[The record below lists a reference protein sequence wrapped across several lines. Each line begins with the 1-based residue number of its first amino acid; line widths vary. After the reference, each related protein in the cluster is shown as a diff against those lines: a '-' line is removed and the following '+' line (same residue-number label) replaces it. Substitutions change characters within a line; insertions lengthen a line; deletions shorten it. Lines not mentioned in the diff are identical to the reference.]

1 MAIFCVAVFSIKR
14 KGEDTTYH
22 EALYI
27 SDRALFA
34 ANARALADAI
44 LPSDNALM
52 SVDARLLDGHGAE
65 PDELRE
71 LPVNRGFQSAG
82 LEAHEMDFLYS
93 EIPLLDLKL
102 Y

>member
-1 MAIFCVAVFSIKR
+1 MGVPEQPR
-14 KGEDTTYH
+14 KLTQPT
-22 EALYI
+22 
-27 SDRALFA
+27 SKPFA
-34 ANARALADAI
+34 KNARALADAI
-44 LPSDNALM
+44 LPSTQALL
-52 SVDARLLDGHGAE
+52 SVDSRLLAGQGAE
-65 PDELRE
+65 PDELWE